1 MKVKMLRPLGVHAAG
16 DLVEFADDQ
25 AKELI
30 EAKYAEAFSDAG
42 GGKAWVKMTA
52 AYAGQAAGAVVQ
64 VDEAIAKAWCGRKV
78 AEPADDPTKSELAK
92 SLEEF
97 TKQVKQKAVD
107 AAREAAT
114 ETAKSLDVAAKTLH
128 KVVASPKGDD
138 PQMTGGFKSL
148 GHFCWAV
155 RKGAG
160 SHAEPAAVKSLS
172 DYSEIIRK
180 APSGM
185 YEGSDPDGGLL
196 VPPQM
201 ATEIWDKVRAAPDSL
216 VGRTTSYSVR
226 GNSMSFRG
234 LSESSRA
241 TGSRFGGVRAY
252 WEGEA
257 DQLAGS
263 RPKFDDRFLRL
274 KKLAA
279 LVYVTQEQ
287 LDDSE
292 IALEQYLGRLVSQ
305 EINFVVTDAL
315 VRGTGAG
322 QPVGI
327 LGSNVP
333 VSVAKESGQ
342 AAATVTLPNVAK
354 MWARMY
360 APSRANAIW
369 MVNQDVEQQLYQLAL
384 SVGTGGSPVF
394 LPAGGASVAPFST
407 LFGRPIIPFEQCETL
422 GTVGDIILADWS
434 QYLMITKGAGPQTA
448 SSMHLRFDYDEQVF
462 RWTFRLDGQP
472 AWKAALTPYK
482 GSATQS
488 PFVTLAT
495 RA

>member
-1 MKVKMLRPLGVHAAG
+1 MKVKMVQALGVHTAG
-16 DLVEFADDQ
+16 AIVEFPDDQ

-30 EAKYAEAFSDAG
+30 AAKYAEQFVEAG
-42 GGKAWVKMTA
+42 AKAWVKMLTP
-52 AYAGQAAGAVVQ
+52 YAGQAAGSVVQ
-64 VDEAIAKAWCGRKV
+64 VDEAVAKAWCERKV
-78 AEPADDPTKSELAK
+78 AEPTNDPTPASLDK
-92 SLEEF
+92 SLEAFAE
-97 TKQVKQKAVD
+97 QVKAKAMD
-107 AAREAAT
+107 AARAAAA
-114 ETAKSLDVAAKTLH
+114 ETAKSLDAAASKLEKTL
-128 KVVASPKGDD
+128 ARPRQNDD

-148 GHFCWAV
+148 GHFLWAA
-155 RKGAG
+155 RKGSGA
-160 SHAEPAAVKSLS
+160 HAEPSAAKALA
-172 DYSEIIRK
+172 DYSDIVRK

-201 ATEIWDKVRAAPDSL
+201 ATDIWDKVRAAPDSL

-241 TGSRFGGVRAY
+241 TGSRFGGVQAY

-257 DQLAGS
+257 DQLASS

-274 KKLAA
+274 KKLCA

-292 IALEQYLGRLVSQ
+292 IALEQYLSRLVAA
-305 EINFVVTDAL
+305 EINFVITDSL

-322 QPVGI
+322 QPFGV
-327 LGSNVP
+327 LTSSVP

-360 APSRANAIW
+360 APSRPNSIW
-369 MVNQDVEQQLYQLAL
+369 MVNQDVEQQLFQLAL
-384 SVGTGGSPVF
+384 SVGTGGAPVF
-394 LPAGGASVAPFST
+394 LPSGGASVAPYST

-434 QYLMITKGAGPQTA
+434 QYLMINKGAGPQTA

-482 GSATQS
+482 GSNTQS